1 MCIASI
7 FFIDNTMITD
17 FNIILNIIIT
27 TDQKFSRVLKIF
39 IVLFGHYKFF
49 VKMFFHHITG
59 IVTFFHH
66 TINEMQTASSPKYVL
81 KGLLNLSSTHTNL
94 YL

>member
-7 FFIDNTMITD
+7 FLSEITMFSD

-27 TDQKFSRVLKIF
+27 IDEKFSRVLKLF
-39 IVLFGHYKFF
+39 IVLFSHYKFF
-49 VKMFFHHITG
+49 VKMFFHCLTA

-66 TINEMQTASSPKYVL
+66 TINEMQIVYLPKYVL
-81 KGLLNLSSTHTNL
+81 KGLLNLPSTHTNL
-94 YL
+94 YP